1 MLGVE
6 GLRMVMANLPVVL
19 FAFDAEGICT
29 FLEGKAL
36 EPFGIDP
43 ARIRGKTLF
52 GLYREHHDSRGN
64 LRRVL
69 GGESFSSIVH
79 IAGRAFEVH
88 YRPLREGDGPITGGI
103 GVAIDSTGRD
113 EAEEALRVSEER
125 WRALVQHVT
134 DIITVLDA
142 EGRVRYSSPAAM
154 RVLGYPEGFWRGHSV
169 FELVHPD
176 DAPRVVATFA
186 ARRNEPGLV
195 EPLEFRMRHA
205 DGTWRYVEAVGNN
218 LLDDPTID
226 AMIVTTR
233 DVTERREAEEA
244 LRASE
249 ARFRS
254 LVQKS
259 YDVTAVC
266 EADGKVRYVTPS
278 VETVLGLPPE
288 EVVGRNGYEFA
299 HPDDEKALEASMA
312 RLLGG
317 ESGQRPVQ
325 FRARH
330 RDGSYRWVEL
340 VPTNLFDD
348 PDVNGV
354 VLNIRDVTDRRRAE
368 DELRLLQTIVLAVNE
383 APDLGSALEVTVR
396 RVCEVTGWVCGAVWT
411 PAPDG
416 TVLELQGTWS
426 LDEPELTAFC
436 RERQDMGMAPGVGL
450 AGRAWASGEPLLTRH
465 LESEGP
471 SGAGLEVSVAV
482 PVLAER
488 EVVAVLELFHRAA
501 SDDDERVVSL
511 VAAVASQL
519 GTVIERKRAQERLA
533 HQALHDPLTELP
545 NRALF
550 LDRLALALAR
560 LRRRPTNLAVL
571 FADVDRFKVVNDSLG
586 HDAGDRLLVALARRL
601 RDVLRPGDTL
611 ARFGGDEFAVLCED
625 VEPRDIDG
633 IAHRMMEAL
642 AEPFSVGGDEVF
654 ATMSVGIAVAND
666 ADERPA
672 ALLRD
677 ADAAMYL
684 AKDRGRARFEL
695 FDEAMRD
702 QSIERLVMEN
712 ALRRAPERGQL
723 RVVYQPIVRLDD
735 GAFIGAEAL
744 VRWAHPDRGLL
755 EPAQFIPLAEDTGV
769 IVSIGRWVLAEACR
783 EAVRWN
789 GGGKRPSVSVN
800 VSARELPRPDL
811 VEGVAAALGES
822 GLDPD
827 RLWLEITE
835 SVLMDD
841 ADLAVEALGRL
852 RELGLHLAVD
862 DFGTGYS
869 SLSYLRRFPVDSLK
883 VDRSF
888 VAGLQEDAGDAA
900 IVEAVVSMAH
910 SLHLSVIA
918 EGVETDA
925 QLSRLRGLGCEAAQG
940 YYFAA
945 PVPASALSSFTG
957 RAGRW

>member
-1 MLGVE
+1 M
-6 GLRMVMANLPVVL
+6 
-19 FAFDAEGICT
+19 
-29 FLEGKAL
+29 
-36 EPFGIDP
+36 
-43 ARIRGKTLF
+43 
-52 GLYREHHDSRGN
+52 
-64 LRRVL
+64 
-69 GGESFSSIVH
+69 
-79 IAGRAFEVH
+79 
-88 YRPLREGDGPITGGI
+88 
-103 GVAIDSTGRD
+103 
-113 EAEEALRVSEER
+113 
-125 WRALVQHVT
+125 
-134 DIITVLDA
+134 
-142 EGRVRYSSPAAM
+142 
-154 RVLGYPEGFWRGHSV
+154 
-169 FELVHPD
+169 
-176 DAPRVVATFA
+176 
-186 ARRNEPGLV
+186 
-195 EPLEFRMRHA
+195 
-205 DGTWRYVEAVGNN
+205 
-218 LLDDPTID
+218 
-226 AMIVTTR
+226 
-233 DVTERREAEEA
+233 
-244 LRASE
+244 
-249 ARFRS
+249 
-254 LVQKS
+254 
-259 YDVTAVC
+259 
-266 EADGKVRYVTPS
+266 
-278 VETVLGLPPE
+278 
-288 EVVGRNGYEFA
+288 
-299 HPDDEKALEASMA
+299 
-312 RLLGG
+312 
-317 ESGQRPVQ
+317 
-325 FRARH
+325 
-330 RDGSYRWVEL
+330 
-340 VPTNLFDD
+340 PTNLLED
-348 PDVNGV
+348 PDVQGV
-354 VLNIRDVTDRRRAE
+354 VLNIRDITDRRRAE

-396 RVCEVTGWVCGAVWT
+396 RVCEVTGWVCGAAWT

-416 TVLELQGTWS
+416 TVLDLQGTWS
-426 LDEPELTAFC
+426 LDDPAFEDFC
-436 RERQDMGMAPGVGL
+436 RERRELGPAPGVGL
-450 AGRAWASGEPLLTRH
+450 PGRAWAAGEPMLSRQV
-465 LESEGP
+465 ESDAP
-471 SGAGLEVSVAV
+471 AGAGLEVGVAV

-488 EVVAVLELFHRAA
+488 EVVAVLELFHRTA
-501 SDDDERVVSL
+501 SDDDDRVLSL
-511 VAAVASQL
+511 VAAVARQL

-560 LRRRPTNLAVL
+560 LRRRPSHLAVL

-611 ARFGGDEFAVLCED
+611 ARFGGDEFAVLCEEVD
-625 VEPRDIDG
+625 PNDIEH
-633 IAHRMMEAL
+633 IAERMTEAL
-642 AEPFSVGGDEVF
+642 AEPFPVGGGEVF
-654 ATMSVGIAVAND
+654 ATMSVGIAMAAD

-702 QSIERLVMEN
+702 RSVERLVMEN

-723 RVVYQPIVRLDD
+723 RVLYQPIVRLDD
-735 GAFIGAEAL
+735 GALIGAEAL
-744 VRWAHPDRGLL
+744 VRWAHPERGLL

-769 IVSIGRWVLAEACR
+769 IVAIGRWVLDEACR
-783 EAVRWN
+783 EAARWTGN
-789 GGGKRPSVSVN
+789 GKRPSVSVN
-800 VSARELPRPDL
+800 LSARELPRPDL
-811 VEGVAAALGES
+811 VDAVAEALRES

-888 VAGLQEDAGDAA
+888 VAGLQEDPGDAA

-925 QLSRLRGLGCEAAQG
+925 QLKRLRGLGCEAAQG

-945 PVPASALSSFTG
+945 PVPASALPSL
-957 RAGRW
+957 AGGAGGW